1 MSHRSTADPAGASG
15 RAVRRRQLLMLLG
28 LGAASALAGCGKKG
42 PLRLPEP
49 PPPESGSSDEE
60 TK

>member
-1 MSHRSTADPAGASG
+1 M
-15 RAVRRRQLLMLLG
+15 RRRQLLMLLG
-28 LGAASALAGCGKKG
+28 LGAAGALGGCGKKG

-49 PPPESGSSDEE
+49 PPPASGSSEEPPESGSSDEE